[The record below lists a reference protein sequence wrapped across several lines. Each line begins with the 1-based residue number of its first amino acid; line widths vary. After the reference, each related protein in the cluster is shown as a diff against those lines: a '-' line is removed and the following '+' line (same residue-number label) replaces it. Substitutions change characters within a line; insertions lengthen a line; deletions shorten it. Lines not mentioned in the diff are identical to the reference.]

1 MLRFLETSLP
11 FLNFKK
17 TMKDEMM
24 NGTGATIGFYST
36 CTREISL
43 FLDFNNT
50 KQTLKGEAALSS
62 ADESIIN

>member
-1 MLRFLETSLP
+1 
-11 FLNFKK
+11 
-17 TMKDEMM
+17 MKDEMM

-50 KQTLKGEAALSS
+50 KQTLKEEAALSS